1 MSLEKKL
8 KTGRLAR
15 CGPKGGGLMNG
26 AAIAN
31 ALRAAGRIEA
41 EGIETIRMVFADPH
55 GILRGK
61 TVVAEAL
68 PSVLA
73 AGLGV
78 PSTLLLKDLAHRTVF
93 PVWSGDAGLSS
104 NPLGGAGD
112 VLLVPQPETLTR
124 VPWSPH
130 SAWML
135 SRPVYTNLETIPFEP
150 QGVLENAVSQLAEAG
165 MAFTCGLEVEFHVF
179 RVTDAARDHAS
190 ATMPPK
196 PPATE
201 LIAEGYKYLT
211 ESVYDAAEPV
221 LDEIRRAAQAM
232 GLPVASVE
240 VEMGPGQFEVT
251 FAPGP
256 PDVQARHFVLF
267 RTMVKELCARNGL
280 HATFMTRPAVEN
292 CASSGWHIHQSVSD
306 LKSGANLFEP
316 KKGENLTKTASG
328 WIAGL
333 LAHAGESCLLTTPTV
348 NGYKRYQPF
357 MLAPDRVQWGRD
369 NRGAM
374 LRVLAAPGDAASRI
388 ENRVAEPAANPYYCI
403 ASQILSG
410 LDGIRN
416 GLSAPEP
423 VERPYEGDAD
433 RLPSSLGDALAH
445 FERGSLYRDVLGEE
459 FVNWLSTLKRAEW
472 QRCLSTVSAWEQA
485 EYFSNF

>member
-1 MSLEKKL
+1 MSAQDRLRSGKL
-8 KTGRLAR
+8 FA
-15 CGPKGGGLMNG
+15 GGLLDDG
-26 AAIAN
+26 ALTACEEACRR
-31 ALRAAGRIEA
+31 ADAAGF
-41 EGIETIRMVFADPH
+41 ETIRMVFPDPH

-61 TVVAEAL
+61 TIVASAL

-73 AGLGV
+73 NGINV
-78 PSTLLLKDLAHRTVF
+78 PSTLLLKDLSHRTVF
-93 PVWSGDAGLSS
+93 PVWSGDAGLAGDRA
-104 NPLGGAGD
+104 NPMGGAGD
-112 VLLVPQPETLTR
+112 ITLIPEPESLTA

-130 SAWML
+130 SAWMIC
-135 SRPVYTNLETIPFEP
+135 RPVHADLTEISFAP
-150 QGVLENAVSQLAEAG
+150 QTVLAKAVDALGAEG
-165 MAFTCGLEVEFHVF
+165 MEFVCGLEVEFHVF
-179 RVTDAARDHAS
+179 RIIEDALDHGS
-190 ATMPPK
+190 ATMPPR
-196 PPATE
+196 PPRTE
-201 LIAEGYKYLT
+201 LIAQGYKYLT

-221 LDEIRRAAQAM
+221 LDDIRRAAQAM
-232 GLPVASVE
+232 CLPVRSVE

-251 FAPGP
+251 FDPGTP
-256 PDVQARHFVLF
+256 GDQARNFVLF
-267 RTMVKELCARNGL
+267 RTMVKELCARQGL

-292 CASSGWHIHQSVSD
+292 CASSGWHIHQSLVD
-306 LKSGANLFEP
+306 AKSGANLFVPAE
-316 KKGENLTKTASG
+316 GETPSAAASQ

-333 LAHAGESCLLTTPTV
+333 LAHARESCVLTTPTV

>member
-1 MSLEKKL
+1 
-8 KTGRLAR
+8 
-15 CGPKGGGLMNG
+15 
-26 AAIAN
+26 
-31 ALRAAGRIEA
+31 
-41 EGIETIRMVFADPH
+41 
-55 GILRGK
+55 
-61 TVVAEAL
+61 
-68 PSVLA
+68 
-73 AGLGV
+73 
-78 PSTLLLKDLAHRTVF
+78 F

-104 NPLGGAGD
+104 NPMGGAGD
-112 VLLVPQPETLTR
+112 VLLVPQPETLTK

-135 SRPVYTNLETIPFEP
+135 CRPVYTDFTAIPFEP
-150 QGVLENAVSQLAEAG
+150 QGVLETAVAKLAEAG
-165 MAFTCGLEVEFHVF
+165 MTFTCGLEVEFHVF
-179 RVTDAARDHAS
+179 RVTDAARDHGS

-196 PPATE
+196 PPSTE
-201 LIAEGYKYLT
+201 LITEGYKYLT

-267 RTMVKELCARNGL
+267 RTMIKELCARNGL

-292 CASSGWHIHQSVSD
+292 CASSGWHIHQSVCD
-306 LKSGANLFEP
+306 LKTGKNLFEP
-316 KKGENLTKTASG
+316 KQGEELTGAASG

-333 LAHAGESCLLTTPTV
+333 LAHAGESCLMTTPTV

-357 MLAPDRVQWGRD
+357 MLAPDRIQWGRD

-374 LRVLAAPGDAASRI
+374 LRVLAGQGNSASRI
-388 ENRVAEPAANPYYCI
+388 ENRVAEPAANPYYCF

-410 LDGIRN
+410 LKGISA
-416 GLSAPEP
+416 GLEAPPP
-423 VERPYEGDAD
+423 VERPYEDDAD
-433 RLPSSLGDALAH
+433 RLPASLGDAISL
-445 FERGSLYRDVLGEE
+445 FESGSLYREAMGNE
-459 FVNWLSTLKRAEW
+459 FVSFLATLKRAEW
-472 QRCLSTVSAWEQA
+472 HRYLAAVSEWEQA
-485 EYFSNF
+485 EYFTNF